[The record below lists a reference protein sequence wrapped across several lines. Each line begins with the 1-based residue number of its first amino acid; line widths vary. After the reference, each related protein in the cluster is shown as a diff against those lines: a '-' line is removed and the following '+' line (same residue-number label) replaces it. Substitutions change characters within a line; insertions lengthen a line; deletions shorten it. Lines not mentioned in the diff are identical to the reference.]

1 MKDVC
6 IDCRHEKKGNPHFC
20 IKYGIP
26 IWKKRVYCVSKEPKG
41 GENIDAVSGE
51 PEQVRREENGN

>member
-6 IDCRHEKKGNPHFC
+6 VGCRHEKKGNPHFC
-20 IKYGIP
+20 TKYGIP

-41 GENIDAVSGE
+41 SENIDAGE
-51 PEQVRREENGN
+51 PEQVRGEKDGD